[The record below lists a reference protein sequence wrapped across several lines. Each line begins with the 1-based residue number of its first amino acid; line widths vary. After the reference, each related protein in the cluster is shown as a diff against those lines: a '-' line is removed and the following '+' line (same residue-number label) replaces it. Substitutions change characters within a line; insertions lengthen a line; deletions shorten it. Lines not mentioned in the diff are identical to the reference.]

1 MSQIEA
7 LEFDYRQEGND
18 IKHSDLKQEMKKLLT
33 QKLSGEEAESLNDSG
48 FSFSRPTRATSILVA
63 LYKKAASG
71 DMSAIKEVLSLA
83 SDRAEAKES
92 SEVTIIDDV
101 TG

>member
-1 MSQIEA
+1 M
-7 LEFDYRQEGND
+7 N
-18 IKHSDLKQEMKKLLT
+18 KLLT
-33 QKLSGEEAESLNDSG
+33 QKLSSEEAEQLNESG

-71 DMSAIKEVLSLA
+71 DMTAIKEVLSLA
-83 SDRAEAKES
+83 GKVPEVTKDG
-92 SEVTIIDDV
+92 EVTIIDDV

>member
-1 MSQIEA
+1 MK
-7 LEFDYRQEGND
+7 N
-18 IKHSDLKQEMKKLLT
+18 SDLRQEMKKLLT
-33 QKLSGEEAESLNDSG
+33 QKLSSDEAEALSDSG
-48 FSFSRPTRATSILVA
+48 FTFPRPTRATGILVA

-83 SDRAEAKES
+83 SEKSEAIQG

-101 TG
+101 TS

>member
-1 MSQIEA
+1 MSQIRI
-7 LEFDYRQEGND
+7 LESTRGQEGNN
-18 IKHSDLKQEMKKLLT
+18 IKHSDLREEMKKLLT
-33 QKLSGEEAESLNDSG
+33 QKLSSQEAEALTDSG
-48 FSFSRPTRATSILVA
+48 FSFSRPTRATGILVA

-83 SDRAEAKES
+83 GDKREAAQG